1 MINAKVSLVKAG
13 YLTQKF
19 MLKLISWNVNGVRAV
34 AKKGFFEWLDQE
46 SPDILCLQETKAHID
61 QLEGSLVHPTGYET
75 FWNSGEQ
82 RGYSG
87 VATFVKKPPLSTS
100 SFLGYQIL
108 DAEGR
113 VIMVEYPEFFLFN
126 VYFPNGG
133 SGIDRLKYK
142 LEFYKA
148 FLFMIEAF
156 RKKGKGVIVCGD
168 VNTAH
173 QEIDLARPK
182 ENANTSG
189 FMRIERDW
197 LDELFT
203 KGYTDTFR
211 MFHAN
216 ELAQYTWWDMKTGAR
231 KRNVGWRI
239 DYFIVSPELKDKVAD
254 AFILTDVL
262 GSDHCPVGIT
272 LKL

>member
-1 MINAKVSLVKAG
+1 
-13 YLTQKF
+13 
-19 MLKLISWNVNGVRAV
+19 MLKLLSWNVNGVRAV

-46 SPDILCLQETKAHID
+46 SPDILCLQETKAHLD
-61 QLEGSLVHPTGYET
+61 QLEGSLVHPIGYET
-75 FWNSGEQ
+75 FWNSGEK

-87 VATFVKKPPLSTS
+87 VATFVKTPPLSTS

-133 SGIDRLKYK
+133 SGIERLKYK

-182 ENANTSG
+182 ENVNTSG

-197 LDELFT
+197 LDELFA
-203 KGYTDTFR
+203 KGYLDTFR

-216 ELAQYTWWDMKTGAR
+216 EPSHYTWWDMKTGAR